1 MLFNRISHRY
11 DRWYATPRGRI
22 IDAAQKELIFD
33 LARVLPGEK
42 ILDLGCGT
50 GNYSLEMARR
60 GSLVTGAD
68 ISDGMLSEAKR
79 KAEALGLSIDWVQA
93 DCTDLPFA
101 SGTFDAVVT
110 VTALEFVNDPRGAL
124 LEGMRVLKPGGRIVA
139 GVLTR
144 NSAWG
149 RHYQEEGERNPDSV
163 FASARLFTK
172 PELTGLLPCCCGIR
186 AGSFISP
193 GPPELNPVEA
203 SSLEEMID
211 TRYPKGAQPPT
222 EPDFLTARWEK
233 PDVDGPRLACQLA
246 LYPLGTDAIG
256 HAVKKALRVLAC
268 YPVSFDIGGMSTVVT
283 GTAAAVW
290 TAVWALADRAAEN
303 GLEVVI
309 NASFSNRCGCK

>member
-1 MLFNRISHRY
+1 MLFDRISHRY
-11 DRWYATPRGRI
+11 DRWYATSRGRMV
-22 IDAAQKELIFD
+22 DAGQKDLVFD
-33 LARVLPGEK
+33 LAGVLPGQR

-79 KAEALGLSIDWVQA
+79 KAEALGLSIDWVLA

-149 RHYQEEGERNPDSV
+149 KHYQEEGRKNPDSV
-163 FASARLFTK
+163 FASACLFTE
-172 PELTGLLPCCCGIR
+172 PELTGLLPCCRGIR
-186 AGSFISP
+186 PGSFVPP

-203 SSLEEMID
+203 SSPEVTIGNQS
-211 TRYPKGAQPPT
+211 RIAPPPG
-222 EPDFLTARWEK
+222 EPDFLAARWDK
-233 PDVDGPRLACQLA
+233 PGIEGPRLACQLA

-256 HAVKKALRVLAC
+256 HTVKKALRVLEC

-303 GLEVVI
+303 GLEVVL